1 MWLFYLIRS
10 LEEQSDFG
18 RFDVRRIMR
27 TIYILFSRSEIP
39 VAKLGQEIMDLVDD
53 STPMPYWFR
62 EEDLSAYTNLYE
74 KSGFITALQIP
85 YR

>member
-1 MWLFYLIRS
+1 
-10 LEEQSDFG
+10 
-18 RFDVRRIMR
+18 VRRIMR

-53 STPMPYWFR
+53 STPMPYWFG

>member
-1 MWLFYLIRS
+1 L
-10 LEEQSDFG
+10 
-18 RFDVRRIMR
+18 R

-39 VAKLGQEIMDLVDD
+39 VAKQGQEIMDLADE
-53 STPMPYWFR
+53 STPMPQWFT

-74 KSGFITALQIP
+74 KSGLMTAIQIP